1 MSGKILNV
9 KDTVNGGEGFVQ
21 IELNGNL
28 ETLFQV
34 KNVEAFLDKNKE
46 ALRVAGSLWEHS
58 KVKSIKGTGSCTM
71 YHMTSTFNTL
81 AQKLAKEGKDF
92 EFDMIITNEDK
103 GSAVGKQTV
112 ILRNVNMD
120 KVLLAK
126 FDVES
131 VALEEDFDFTFTDF
145 DIIDKFKKPAY
156 F

>member
-1 MSGKILNV
+1 
-9 KDTVNGGEGFVQ
+9 
-21 IELNGNL
+21 
-28 ETLFQV
+28 
-34 KNVEAFLDKNKE
+34 
-46 ALRVAGSLWEHS
+46 
-58 KVKSIKGTGSCTM
+58 M
-71 YHMTSTFNTL
+71 YHMTSTFIIL

-120 KVLLAK
+120 KILLAK

>member
-46 ALRVAGSLWEHS
+46 ALIVAGSLWEHS

-71 YHMTSTFNTL
+71 YHMTSTFIIL

-120 KVLLAK
+120 KILLAK